1 MTLMKKGMILGFAL
15 SLLICFPF
23 AATAGILGTELA
35 AEFAAAGSKTG
46 DIYDVIVLINN
57 PENSHPDGVLTRG
70 ELLTALMTRARISQ
84 QPVLEQIQAAEGA
97 DSARVV
103 DYRSL
108 WIVNAIALTADRST
122 ILSIS
127 KNLAVKKVVLD
138 KPIPLP
144 KTWES
149 TAIRSSSAY
158 EWSLENMK
166 IPEVAEQYGL
176 DGSGVIVG
184 HLDTGVDAS
193 HPDLEGKIVNWK
205 DFTAEPSETPVDTNG
220 HGTHT
225 AGTIA
230 GGSASGKQ
238 IGAAPGAKLVVGRVF
253 ATGSTTG
260 EILLSGM
267 QWIADPDGD
276 PATDDA
282 PAMCCNSWG
291 GGDSPER
298 RELYKQAIQ
307 TWLDAGVI
315 PIFANGNSGPWKRTT
330 GLPGGFLNVISVG
343 ATKKNNKIAFF
354 SSRGPI
360 KWDGIDRIKPDVSAP
375 GSGVRSAKPGGG
387 YTSMSGTSMACPNVT
402 GLVALMKQAAPS
414 LTTEFASQVLQET
427 ALDMGSAGKDN
438 KYGAG
443 VVNGLAAIEK
453 LKEIMRL
460 TE

>member
-1 MTLMKKGMILGFAL
+1 MKIGMILGIAL
-15 SLLICFPF
+15 SLFICFPF
-23 AATAGILGTELA
+23 NVEAGTLGTELA
-35 AEFAAAGSKTG
+35 AEFSAAGSKSG

-57 PENSHPDGVLTRG
+57 PENAAPDGVLTRG
-70 ELLTALMTRARISQ
+70 ELLSNLMARARISQ
-84 QPVLEQIQAAEGA
+84 QPVLEQIQAVEGA
-97 DSARVV
+97 DGARVV

-108 WIVNAIALTADRST
+108 WIVNAVALTADRDT
-122 ILSIS
+122 ILAVTE
-127 KNLAVKKVVLD
+127 NPAVKKIVLD

-149 TAIRSSSAY
+149 AAVRSSSAY

-166 IPEVAEQYGL
+166 IPEVVEQYGL

-184 HLDTGVDAS
+184 HLDTGVDDS
-193 HPDLEGKIVNWK
+193 HPDLAGKVINWK

-238 IGAAPGAKLVVGRVF
+238 IGVAPGAKLVVGRVF
-253 ATGSTTG
+253 ATGSTSS
-260 EILLSGM
+260 EILLAGM

-282 PAMCCNSWG
+282 PSMCCNSWG

-298 RELYKQAIQ
+298 REIYKQAVQ

-315 PIFANGNSGPWKRTT
+315 PIFANGNSGPWGRTT

-343 ATKKNNKIAFF
+343 ATKKNNKIAYF

-360 KWDGIDRIKPDVSAP
+360 KWDDIDRIKPDVSAP
-375 GSGVRSAKPGGG
+375 GSGVKSAKPGGG
-387 YTSMSGTSMACPNVT
+387 YQSMSGTSMACPNVT
-402 GLVALMKQAAPS
+402 GLVALMVQAAPS
-414 LTTEFASQVLQET
+414 LTTEFASRILQET
-427 ALDMGSAGKDN
+427 ALDMGAEGKDN

-443 VVNGLAAIEK
+443 VVNGLSAIEN